1 MHNFIVQIMI
11 IMSIRL
17 IMWSSCIGKVLYVYY
32 VDYVHFM
39 LIVYIIM
46 FMYIMYYYDVCT
58 SSHVYYVF

>member
-1 MHNFIVQIMI
+1 MHIII

-17 IMWSSCIGKVLYVYY
+17 IMWSLCTAKELYVYY

>member
-1 MHNFIVQIMI
+1 MHDFIMQIKI

-17 IMWSSCIGKVLYVYY
+17 IMWSLGTANVLCVYY

-46 FMYIMYYYDVCT
+46 FMCI
-58 SSHVYYVF
+58 VYP

>member
-1 MHNFIVQIMI
+1 MKSTEFFRGMHSFIMQIMI

-17 IMWSSCIGKVLYVYY
+17 IMWSLCIAKVLEVYY

-46 FMYIMYYYDVCT
+46 FMCITYP
-58 SSHVYYVF
+58 